1 MTTSPGHRD
10 LILDQFTRQAMPFS
24 MSPEIADEAT
34 LRLIVEWS
42 GAGPEDTLLDVACG
56 AGHVVCA
63 FARSVRHATGIDL
76 TPAMLERAR
85 TLQEERGLTN
95 VSWRQGDVLPLPFA
109 EATFSLVTARYAFH
123 HFPDPGAVLAEMAR
137 VCTPDGTVMVVD
149 TEAPPDPVKAGE
161 FNRMERLRDPSHTK
175 ILSLAE
181 LRAMFSE
188 AGLPGPRLT
197 TYRLDMDLDA
207 LLRRCCPEPGDVDV
221 IHEIFD
227 AALVDDRLG
236 IPVRREGSRI
246 HVSYP
251 IAVLAAKRLA

>member
-24 MSPEIADEAT
+24 TSPEIADEAT

-85 TLQEERGLTN
+85 ALQEECGLTN

-109 EATFSLVTARYAFH
+109 EAVFSLVTARYAFH
-123 HFPDPGAVLAEMAR
+123 HFPDPGAV
-137 VCTPDGTVMVVD
+137 
-149 TEAPPDPVKAGE
+149 
-161 FNRMERLRDPSHTK
+161 
-175 ILSLAE
+175 
-181 LRAMFSE
+181 
-188 AGLPGPRLT
+188 
-197 TYRLDMDLDA
+197 
-207 LLRRCCPEPGDVDV
+207 DV
-221 IHEIFD
+221 IHEILE

-236 IPVRREGSRI
+236 IPVRREGGRI

-251 IAVLAAKRLA
+251 VAVLAAKRSA